1 MVKNTAIEWCDH
13 TFNPW
18 VGCTKISPG
27 CDHCY
32 AEGWSKRSGLV
43 TWGRDRR
50 RTSAPYWTEPHRW
63 NLRAAEHWIPTRV
76 FCGSLCDVFDNQVP
90 DEWRHDLWRKI
101 AKTPA
106 LTWMLLTKRPQN
118 IATMLPPDGVTMF
131 KHTWPWPH
139 VWLGVTAENQAEAN
153 RRIPI
158 LLDAPAARRFV
169 SCEPLLG
176 PVDLRKITC
185 PLCDETAPL
194 PDDRCS
200 DLDALTGEW
209 IDRAT
214 GCITLET
221 AGLDWII
228 CGGESGPGARPMH
241 PDWARGLRDQCR
253 AAKVPFF
260 FKQWGEWLPSDQL
273 GAGEHA
279 GRERRY
285 LDAAGLECHGSVSNL
300 VVNRIGKKAAG
311 HALDGEECQE
321 WPA

>member
-131 KHTWPWPH
+131 KHTWPWP
-139 VWLGVTAENQAEAN
+139 
-153 RRIPI
+153 
-158 LLDAPAARRFV
+158 
-169 SCEPLLG
+169 
-176 PVDLRKITC
+176 
-185 PLCDETAPL
+185 